1 MLTGATSAGD
11 TAFQC
16 GLSQNDRASRKQ
28 SQACLSYAEAQ
39 PINAKHNDAAK
50 GRSPKAAGHAPVAWP
65 FGLRRPFGRRI
76 PPGLH
81 RGMAEYFSKKRLP
94 WIMRKACKSAN
105 MKNTCPY
112 KSVKNALW
120 QRTIGQV
127 SPEWAHLST
136 KTLRECSQAGF
147 TWTGLF
153 RAVMQGVIYSLN
165 QKSPSTFIGLEWSCE
180 ADWRG
185 S

>member
-1 MLTGATSAGD
+1 MMPPRDEVPRRLAMR
-11 TAFQC
+11 
-16 GLSQNDRASRKQ
+16 LLR
-28 SQACLSYAEAQ
+28 
-39 PINAKHNDAAK
+39 
-50 GRSPKAAGHAPVAWP
+50 GRLIFAVLLGGV
-65 FGLRRPFGRRI
+65 I

-127 SPEWAHLST
+127 SPERAHLST
-136 KTLRECSQAGF
+136 KALRECSPARF
-147 TWTGLF
+147 PWTGLF
-153 RAVMQGVIYSLN
+153 RVVKVVMFSLNYSLN
-165 QKSPSTFIGLEWSCE
+165 QKSPSTLTI
-180 ADWRG
+180 ARVWRG
-185 S
+185 AIRCGW